1 MKVDLTGLAGS
12 TLDGINSPQHNTAVE
27 RATTSASSEPTGV
40 EDTAT
45 LSVDSAAVNSLVAKA
60 LDAPDIR
67 KDKVEALRQAV
78 QSGEY
83 KVDPALIADAMIRQS
98 D

>member
-1 MKVDLTGLAGS
+1 MKVDLTGLTGS

-45 LSVDSAAVNSLVAKA
+45 LSVDSSAVNSLVAKA

-67 KDKVEALRQAV
+67 QDKVEALRQAV

-83 KVDPALIADAMIRQS
+83 KVDPAQIADAMIRQS